1 MLNDS
6 NVNQSASARL
16 YEENPRLRAMIIFI
30 LRKLPGK
37 LNRVALCKNLFYT
50 EMHYYQK
57 SQKTISGLE
66 YLHIEASPVPRHFNE
81 IISEMVARKE
91 VRVVPQVAPEVIEG
105 KQIMV
110 LRGMVFE
117 CDAPLLNVLG
127 REELRAVRMVSSTL
141 QNEMNLETRY
151 FPQYY
156 QHYVQTGLYEV
167 IPSVVFPKRPH
178 LQFKA
183 WSRKIYR
190 LMWQ

>member
-1 MLNDS
+1 MDYLEQIYTDN
-6 NVNQSASARL
+6 
-16 YEENPRLRAMIIFI
+16 EKFRAMVVFI

-37 LNRVALCKNLFYT
+37 LNRVALCKNL
-50 EMHYYQK
+50 YYAETHFFQK
-57 SQKTISGLE
+57 HQKTITGLD
-66 YLHIEASPVPRHFNE
+66 YLHVESSPVPRFFNE
-81 IISEMVARKE
+81 IISAMVAKEE
-91 VRVVPQVAPEVIEG
+91 VRIVPHVAPEVING
-105 KQIMV
+105 RQIMV

-117 CDAPLLNVLG
+117 CDAPLLAVLN
-127 REELRAVRMVSSTL
+127 RDELRAVRMVASTL

-156 QHYVQTGLYEV
+156 QHYVQTGLYET
-167 IPSVVFPKRPH
+167 IPFVKFPKRPH

>member
-1 MLNDS
+1 M
-6 NVNQSASARL
+6 QHTREIYQESAK
-16 YEENPRLRAMIIFI
+16 LRAMIIFI

-37 LNRVALCKNLFYT
+37 LNRVALCKNLYYS
-50 EMHYYQK
+50 EMHFFQK
-57 SQKTISGLE
+57 FGKTISGVD

-81 IISEMVARKE
+81 LIHEMVHRAELK
-91 VRVVPQVAPEVIEG
+91 VIPQVAPEVIEG
-105 KQIMV
+105 RQIMV

-117 CDAPLLNVLG
+117 CEASLLNVLS
-127 REELRAVRMVSSTL
+127 RDELRAVRMVSSTL
-141 QNEMNLETRY
+141 QNEMNLETRF

-167 IPSVVFPKRPH
+167 IPNVTFPKRPH

>member
-1 MLNDS
+1 M
-6 NVNQSASARL
+6 QHTRQI
-16 YEENPRLRAMIIFI
+16 YEEYEKLRAMIVFV

-37 LNRVALCKNLFYT
+37 LGRVPLCKNLYYS
-50 EMHYYQK
+50 EMHHFQK
-57 SQKTISGLE
+57 FGKTISGVD

-81 IISEMVARKE
+81 LMAEMVSRGE
-91 VRVVPQVAPEVIEG
+91 VRVVPNVAPEVIDG
-105 KQIMV
+105 RQIMV
-110 LRGMVFE
+110 LRGMVFDCE
-117 CDAPLLNVLG
+117 APLVNALDRN
-127 REELRAVRMVSSTL
+127 ELRAVRMVSSTL

-167 IPSVVFPKRPH
+167 IPNVTFPKRPH

-190 LMWQ
+190 LMWE

>member
-1 MLNDS
+1 MRHTAEIYEDS
-6 NVNQSASARL
+6 AK
-16 YEENPRLRAMIIFI
+16 LRAMIIFI

-37 LNRVALCKNLFYT
+37 LNRVALCKNLYYS
-50 EMHYYQK
+50 EMHHYQK
-57 SQKTISGLE
+57 FGKSISGAD

-81 IISEMVARKE
+81 IIAAMVAKGE
-91 VRVVPQVAPEVIEG
+91 VRVVPHVAPEVIEG
-105 KQIMV
+105 RQIMV

-117 CDAPLLNVLG
+117 SEAPLLQVLS
-127 REELRAVRMVSSTL
+127 RDELKAVRMVSSTL

-167 IPSVVFPKRPH
+167 IPNVTFGKRPH

>member
-1 MLNDS
+1 M
-6 NVNQSASARL
+6 QHTKEI
-16 YEENPRLRAMIIFI
+16 YEQYAKLRAMIIFI

-37 LNRVALCKNLFYT
+37 LNRVALCKNLYYS
-50 EMHYYQK
+50 EMHYFQK
-57 SQKTISGLE
+57 FGKTISGVD

-81 IISEMVARKE
+81 VLSEMVARGE
-91 VRVVPQVAPEVIEG
+91 VTVVPQVAPEVIDG
-105 KQIMV
+105 RQIMV

-117 CDAPLLNVLG
+117 SEAPLIGVLE

-167 IPSVVFPKRPH
+167 IPNIAFPKRPH

>member
-1 MLNDS
+1 MQHTHEIYKDN
-6 NVNQSASARL
+6 
-16 YEENPRLRAMIIFI
+16 EKLRAMIIFI
-30 LRKLPGK
+30 LRKLSGK
-37 LNRVALCKNLFYT
+37 LNRVALCKNLYYS
-50 EMHYYQK
+50 EMHYFQK
-57 SQKTISGLE
+57 FAKSISGAD

-81 IISEMVARKE
+81 IIAEMVAKGE
-91 VRVVPQVAPEVIEG
+91 VRVVPHVAPEVIEG
-105 KQIMV
+105 RQIMV

-117 CDAPLLNVLG
+117 SDAPLLTALDRN
-127 REELRAVRMVSSTL
+127 ELRAVRMVSSTL

-167 IPSVVFPKRPH
+167 IPPVTFPKRPH

>member
-1 MLNDS
+1 MISIMGNLE
-6 NVNQSASARL
+6 NQQK
-16 YEENPRLRAMIIFI
+16 LRAMIIFI
-30 LRKLPGK
+30 LRKLPSK
-37 LNRVALCKNLFYT
+37 LNRIALCKNLYYS
-50 EMHYYQK
+50 EMHYF
-57 SQKTISGLE
+57 QKTGKSISGVD
-66 YLHIEASPVPRHFNE
+66 YLHIEGSPMPRHFNE
-81 IISEMVARKE
+81 IMATMVESKE

-105 KQIMV
+105 RQIMV

-117 CDAPLLNVLG
+117 CDAPLVNALS

-156 QHYVQTGLYEV
+156 QHYVQAGLFEV
-167 IPSVVFPKRPH
+167 IPFIAFPKRPH
-178 LQFKA
+178 LKFKA

>member
-6 NVNQSASARL
+6 NESQAASARL

-37 LNRVALCKNLFYT
+37 LNRVALCKNLFYS

-57 SQKTISGLE
+57 VQKTISGLE

-91 VRVVPQVAPEVIEG
+91 IRVVPQVAPEVIEG

-167 IPSVVFPKRPH
+167 IPNVTFPKRPH

>member
-1 MLNDS
+1 M
-6 NVNQSASARL
+6 RHTREI
-16 YEENPRLRAMIIFI
+16 YEEYAKLRAMIVFI

-37 LNRVALCKNLFYT
+37 LNRVALCKNLFYS
-50 EMHYYQK
+50 EMHHFQK
-57 SQKTISGLE
+57 SGSTISGID

-81 IISEMVARKE
+81 LIAEMVARGE
-91 VRVVPQVAPEVIEG
+91 VRVVPHVAPEVIDG
-105 KQIMV
+105 RQIMV

-117 CDAPLLNVLG
+117 SDAPLLGVLS
-127 REELRAVRMVSSTL
+127 RDELRAVRMVSSTL

-167 IPSVVFPKRPH
+167 IPNVTFPKRPH
-178 LQFKA
+178 LQLKA

>member
-1 MLNDS
+1 MDDTR
-6 NVNQSASARL
+6 QIYAAA
-16 YEENPRLRAMIIFI
+16 EKMRAMIIFV

-37 LNRVALCKNLFYT
+37 LNRVALCKNLFYS
-50 EMHYYQK
+50 EMHFFQK
-57 SQKTISGLE
+57 AGRTISGVD
-66 YLHIEASPVPRHFNE
+66 YLHIEASPVPRCFNE
-81 IISEMVARKE
+81 LISEMVARKE

-117 CDAPLLNVLG
+117 SDAPLLNVLG
-127 REELRAVRMVSSTL
+127 REELRALRMVASTL

-167 IPSVVFPKRPH
+167 IPNVTFPKRPH

>member
-1 MLNDS
+1 MSNDLTDT
-6 NVNQSASARL
+6 AK
-16 YEENPRLRAMIIFI
+16 LRAMIIFI
-30 LRKLPGK
+30 LRKLSGK
-37 LNRVALCKNLFYT
+37 LNRVALCKNL
-50 EMHYYQK
+50 YYAETHFFQK
-57 SQKTISGLE
+57 FGRTISGVD

-81 IISEMVARKE
+81 LIAQMVADGD
-91 VRVVPQVAPEVIEG
+91 VRVVPHVAPEVIDG
-105 KQIMV
+105 RQIMV

-117 CDAPLLNVLG
+117 CEAPLVNALT
-127 REELRAVRMVSSTL
+127 RDELKAVRMVSSTL

-167 IPSVVFPKRPH
+167 IPNVAFGKRPH

-183 WSRKIYR
+183 WNRKIYR

>member
-1 MLNDS
+1 M
-6 NVNQSASARL
+6 QHTRKI
-16 YEENPRLRAMIIFI
+16 YEESEKMRAMIIFI

-37 LNRVALCKNLFYT
+37 LNRIALCKNLFYA

-57 SQKTISGLE
+57 TGQTISGMD
-66 YLHIEASPVPRHFNE
+66 YFHIEASPVPRHFNE
-81 IISEMVARKE
+81 LMSEMVARKE

-105 KQIMV
+105 RQIMV

-117 CDAPLLNVLG
+117 CDAPLLNVLS

-167 IPSVVFPKRPH
+167 IEPVIFPKRPH

-183 WSRKIYR
+183 WGRKIYR

>member
-1 MLNDS
+1 M
-6 NVNQSASARL
+6 QHTKKI
-16 YEENPRLRAMIIFI
+16 YEEAIKMRAMIIFV

-37 LNRVALCKNLFYT
+37 LNRVALCKNLFYAET
-50 EMHYYQK
+50 HFFQK
-57 SQKTISGLE
+57 FGRTISGVD
-66 YLHIEASPVPRHFNE
+66 YFHIEASPVPRHFNE
-81 IISEMVARKE
+81 LMSEMVNRKE
-91 VRVVPQVAPEVIEG
+91 VRVIPQVAPEVIDG

-110 LRGMVFE
+110 LKGMVFE
-117 CDAPLLNVLG
+117 CDAPLINVLS
-127 REELRAVRMVSSTL
+127 REELRVLRMVSSTL

-167 IPSVVFPKRPH
+167 IPNVKFPKRPH

>member
-6 NVNQSASARL
+6 TASQVVPARL
-16 YEENPRLRAMIIFI
+16 YEENPRLRAMIVFI

-37 LNRVALCKNLFYT
+37 LNRIALCKNLFYS
-50 EMHYYQK
+50 EMHFYQK
-57 SQKTISGLE
+57 FRRTISGLE
-66 YLHIEASPVPRHFNE
+66 YLHIEASPVPRYFNE
-81 IISEMVARKE
+81 IMGEMVARKE

-117 CDAPLLNVLG
+117 CDAPLMGVLG
-127 REELRAVRMVSSTL
+127 REELRVLRMVSSTL

-167 IPSVVFPKRPH
+167 IPNVVFPKRPH

>member
-1 MLNDS
+1 MQHTKNI
-6 NVNQSASARL
+6 
-16 YEENPRLRAMIIFI
+16 YTENEKLRAMIIFI

-37 LNRVALCKNLFYT
+37 LNRVALCKNLYYS
-50 EMHYYQK
+50 EMHYFQK
-57 SQKTISGLE
+57 FGKGISGVD

-81 IISEMVARKE
+81 IIAEMVAQGE
-91 VRVVPQVAPEVIEG
+91 VRVVPHVAPEVIEG
-105 KQIMV
+105 RQIMV

-117 CDAPLLNVLG
+117 SDAPLLTVLD
-127 REELRAVRMVSSTL
+127 RNELRAVRMVSSTL

-156 QHYVQTGLYEV
+156 QHYVQTGLYEI
-167 IPSVVFPKRPH
+167 IPPVVFPKRPH